1 MKAMARRDDPPDSK
15 PLKAFTGTANL
26 DPIEAANSTRRPK
39 LSIYLPLIG
48 LALAVLAILAM
59 AFGWV

>member
-1 MKAMARRDDPPDSK
+1 MIRLRACWATQS
-15 PLKAFTGTANL
+15 AGGL
-26 DPIEAANSTRRPK
+26 DPVEAANVTRRPK

-48 LALAVLAILAM
+48 LALAALAILAM